1 MNGNGFTVGFPLK
14 EVPEHECL
22 VDSCFIG
29 TENGEAG
36 FILLFPL
43 RHELLK
49 TPSGSGFMYGTML
62 SWPVTPL
69 EVAFSASSILGK
81 ETS

>member
-1 MNGNGFTVGFPLK
+1 LSSIKEKYEPSINGKGFTVGFPLK

-29 TENGEAG
+29 TENGESEV
-36 FILLFPL
+36 ILLFPP

-49 TPSGSGFMYGTML
+49 VPSGSGLMYWTML
-62 SWPVTPL
+62 S
-69 EVAFSASSILGK
+69 
-81 ETS
+81 